1 VGSGEQRLKRLIVT
15 ADDFGAATA
24 VNDAVEMAFRDGT
37 LTAASLMVAAP
48 ASGDAVRRAKALPGL
63 AVGLHLVVVRGG
75 STLPASEVPA
85 ITDGDGRFDDNLVRA
100 GFRYYFSSRARRQLR
115 AEIRAQFQ
123 AFADTGLALDHV
135 NTHNHMH
142 LHPTILGLILEIGRD
157 FGMTAMRLPYETT
170 SGMAG
175 RLLKPWL
182 TLTKSRLDRAGIRH
196 NDILIGLSATGRMN
210 RDRMIE
216 ALSDLPDGVS
226 EMMTH
231 PATGDWE
238 GREREADG
246 YRYTDE
252 LAGLLDPAVRAAA
265 ERSGARRITFTEIV

>member
-1 VGSGEQRLKRLIVT
+1 
-15 ADDFGAATA
+15 
-24 VNDAVEMAFRDGT
+24 
-37 LTAASLMVAAP
+37 
-48 ASGDAVRRAKALPGL
+48 
-63 AVGLHLVVVRGG
+63 
-75 STLPASEVPA
+75 
-85 ITDGDGRFDDNLVRA
+85 
-100 GFRYYFSSRARRQLR
+100 
-115 AEIRAQFQ
+115 
-123 AFADTGLALDHV
+123 
-135 NTHNHMH
+135 
-142 LHPTILGLILEIGRD
+142 
-157 FGMTAMRLPYETT
+157 MTAMRLPYETT